1 MTAPGGGQP
10 RPDILLIED
19 TPSLRAIYEAHLRS
33 RGFEV
38 IAAGN
43 GAEGLARFRANAAQ
57 VVLLDL
63 MLPDCDGIDL
73 ITEMLTLRPCA
84 AIVVITADRSVDRAV
99 EAMRAG
105 ARDFLVK
112 PVSEERLMD
121 AIEAARAAVALSEP
135 PDANLEPRPVGDF
148 IGQSP
153 AMRAVYARLRSAARS
168 MAPVFITGEHG
179 TGKTLCAQTIHML
192 SARAPGAFVSLD
204 CRAVPAGQFESELH
218 GHLRGAFPGAVTDKQ
233 GAACAADGGTL
244 LLDDICELDPAQ
256 QPKLQRLIE
265 TAQCRPLG
273 AADPVQ
279 VTLRLI
285 STCPEDPAEVI
296 DKGRLRSELFYRLHV
311 VPIHMPA
318 LRERREDIPA
328 LAQAAL
334 RRFAAIEGRSFAR
347 ISPQAEARLR
357 AHDWP
362 GNVRQLM
369 NVMRSVVVIHDGTE
383 LTEDML
389 PRDLGAAPQPSPAE
403 APQAALAGRSLAE
416 IERLAVEASL
426 ARHDGSV
433 PRAARELDVAPSTLY
448 RKLDAWKKQDRA
460 RTPQG

>member
-135 PDANLEPRPVGDF
+135 PDAAAEPRPVGDF

-204 CRAVPAGQFESELH
+204 CRAVPAGQFKSELH

-285 STCPEDPAEVI
+285 STCP
-296 DKGRLRSELFYRLHV
+296 RTR
-311 VPIHMPA
+311 
-318 LRERREDIPA
+318 
-328 LAQAAL
+328 
-334 RRFAAIEGRSFAR
+334 
-347 ISPQAEARLR
+347 
-357 AHDWP
+357 
-362 GNVRQLM
+362 
-369 NVMRSVVVIHDGTE
+369 
-383 LTEDML
+383 
-389 PRDLGAAPQPSPAE
+389 PR
-403 APQAALAGRSLAE
+403 
-416 IERLAVEASL
+416 
-426 ARHDGSV
+426 
-433 PRAARELDVAPSTLY
+433 
-448 RKLDAWKKQDRA
+448 
-460 RTPQG
+460 